1 MKRSI
6 LIFAFI
12 SLFIACSSDTEIEG
26 QVVDEQDQPIEDV
39 MVQVMSSDIYVMT
52 DENGRFSLDT
62 KERGNELIFKKEG
75 YEMLLRDIK
84 RLKMKIKMIQKSDP
98 DM

>member
-1 MKRSI
+1 M
-6 LIFAFI
+6 
-12 SLFIACSSDTEIEG
+12 SLFMACSSDTEIEG

-52 DENGRFSLDT
+52 NKDGRFSLDT

-84 RLKMKIKMIQKSDP
+84 RLKMKIKMIQN
-98 DM
+98 